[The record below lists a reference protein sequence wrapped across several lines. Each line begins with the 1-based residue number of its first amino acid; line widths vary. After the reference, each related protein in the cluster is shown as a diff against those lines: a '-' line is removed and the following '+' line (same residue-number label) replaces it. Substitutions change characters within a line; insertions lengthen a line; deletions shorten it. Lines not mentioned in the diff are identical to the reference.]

1 MSDAVSKTH
10 PRHWATKVPE
20 ITAVFWVIK
29 LLTTGMGEASSDFLG
44 DHSIVI
50 AGVLGISGTLL
61 ALYLQLRQDRYRAP
75 YYWFVVAM
83 IAVSGTMIA
92 DAIHD
97 ALSIPYPVTTAGFA
111 LLAAG
116 TFYAWYR
123 SEGTLSIHS
132 INTPRREWFYWWSVY
147 FSFALGTAAGD
158 MTATTLNLGFGDSIL
173 LFTAVMLI
181 PLALWRMGVNP
192 IFTFWF
198 AYVDTRPI
206 GASIS
211 DWLSKPRDISGL
223 NFGDG
228 HVALIGWIVFG
239 VLLAWVTVTKLD
251 VQGARQPLPHPH
263 LEPLPHP
270 HLESIPHPHLESPSN
285 PTLAPEL
292 D

>member
-1 MSDAVSKTH
+1 MSKPTKQY
-10 PRHWATKVPE
+10 RHVKVPE
-20 ITAVFWVIK
+20 ITLMFWVIK
-29 LLTTGMGEASSDFLG
+29 LWSTGMGEATSDFLG
-44 DHSIVI
+44 DHSIAI
-50 AGVLGISGTLL
+50 AGVLGISGTLV
-61 ALYLQLRQDRYRAP
+61 ALYLQLRQDEYKAP
-75 YYWFVVAM
+75 YYWAVVAM

-97 ALSIPYPVTTAGFA
+97 ALNIPYPVTTTGFG
-111 LLAAG
+111 LLAALM
-116 TFYAWYR
+116 FFRWYR

-132 INTPRREWFYWWSVY
+132 IDTRRREWFYWWSVF

-173 LFTAVMLI
+173 LFSAVMLI

-206 GASIS
+206 GASFS
-211 DWLSKPRDISGL
+211 DWFSKPHNISGL

-228 HVALIGWIVFG
+228 HTALIGWIVFLVMVGAVTLSGHG
-239 VLLAWVTVTKLD
+239 VQAHDRGDEPGPEPVLATS
-251 VQGARQPLPHPH
+251 A
-263 LEPLPHP
+263 
-270 HLESIPHPHLESPSN
+270 
-285 PTLAPEL
+285 LASEL

>member
-1 MSDAVSKTH
+1 MSNTTKQYLRV
-10 PRHWATKVPE
+10 KVPE
-20 ITAVFWVIK
+20 ITLMFWVIK
-29 LLTTGMGEASSDFLG
+29 LWSTGMGEATSDFLG
-44 DHSIVI
+44 DHSIAL
-50 AGVLGISGTLL
+50 AGLIGISGTLL
-61 ALYLQLRQDRYRAP
+61 ALYLQLRQEEYRAP

-97 ALSIPYPVTTAGFA
+97 ALNIPYPITTAGFG
-111 LLAAG
+111 LLAALV
-116 TFYAWYR
+116 FFSWYR

-132 INTPRREWFYWWSVY
+132 INTRRREWYYWWAVY

-173 LFTAVMLI
+173 LFSAVMLI
-181 PLALWRMGVNP
+181 PLGLWRLGVNP

-206 GASIS
+206 GASFS
-211 DWLSKPRDISGL
+211 DWFSKPHSISGL

-228 HVALIGWIVFG
+228 HTALVGWVVFLLMVGG
-239 VLLAWVTVTKLD
+239 VTLARHGIQRHHEPALG
-251 VQGARQPLPHPH
+251 GADGGPELATSLRP
-263 LEPLPHP
+263 E
-270 HLESIPHPHLESPSN
+270 
-285 PTLAPEL
+285 LAPEL